1 MPELHDDELHPSYI
15 GMPVSHDLAPPCY
28 QG

>member
-15 GMPVSHDLAPPCY
+15 GMPTYLGTPFAV
-28 QG
+28 